1 MVNMAIMLYT
11 HVWKYK
17 NGTFGNYFK
26 KEAGEWGECGA
37 GKCDLI
43 TLYSCVE
50 VSQWNPFVQLIYSNK
65 YI

>member
-50 VSQWNPFVQLIYSNK
+50 VSQ
-65 YI
+65 